1 VTVRSTLGLVG
12 PLWSQSSR
20 RSLNLFEER
29 VQDEVGLT
37 ADRVRVDVV
46 VVGGGQGGLGVA
58 YYLAQGGVDF
68 VVLERGRL
76 GETWRT
82 QRWDSFALNTPN
94 WMNGLPGASYEGPDP
109 YGFMTHTELAGSF
122 EEYAERFGL
131 PVRVGVTVTG
141 VGPSDGEGRYLVAG
155 ESIGGE
161 QVLYEADSVVIA
173 SGILQTPRVPAVAST
188 IPNDIVQLNTGT
200 YKSPE
205 LLPDGAVVVVG
216 GGQSGAQI
224 VEDLRGAGRTVYFS
238 ISKVPR
244 LPRRYRGRDF
254 MDWFLEMG
262 MWDVETD
269 DVDDPVILTT
279 ANPLVSGVGP
289 LGHSVSY
296 QQLARDGVRLMG
308 RLEDVV
314 GGEIITDDRVVEYI
328 RNADAKSEDLRDKI
342 DIFIEEQGLT
352 AAHPDPDP
360 ADRSLAED
368 EHLDYLTRLDLRDA
382 GVSTIIWCTGFT
394 ADFSW
399 IDLPVTG
406 ANGRPVHNNGE
417 ASVPGIYFIG
427 FPWLS
432 KRKSGVVLGIDED
445 AQHISDLILH
455 HLTRDR

>member
-1 VTVRSTLGLVG
+1 VNSVESEV
-12 PLWSQSSR
+12 
-20 RSLNLFEER
+20 LNLVQER
-29 VQDEVGLT
+29 AQGEVGLT

-58 YYLAQGGVDF
+58 YYLTQGGVDF

-94 WMNGLPGASYEGPDP
+94 WMNGLPGAAYEGADP
-109 YGFMTHTELAGSF
+109 FGFMTHSELAGSF
-122 EEYAERFGL
+122 EEYAERFDL
-131 PVRVGVTVTG
+131 PVRLGVTVTG
-141 VGPSDGEGRYLVAG
+141 VRPSDGESRYLIAG
-155 ESIGGE
+155 ETTDGE
-161 QVLYEADSVVIA
+161 QVVYEADSVVIA
-173 SGILQTPRVPAVAST
+173 SGILQTPRVPAAASK
-188 IPNDIVQLNTGT
+188 IPDHIVQLNTGT

-224 VEDLRGAGRTVYFS
+224 VEDLHRDGRVVYFS
-238 ISKVPR
+238 ISKAPR

-254 MDWFLEMG
+254 MDWWLEMG
-262 MWDVETD
+262 LWDVETS
-269 DVDDPVILTT
+269 DVDDPAVLTT
-279 ANPLVSGVGP
+279 TNPLVSGVGRH
-289 LGHSVSY
+289 GHTVSY

-308 RLEDVV
+308 RLEDIV

-328 RNADAKSEDLRDKI
+328 RNADAKSEELRDKI
-342 DIFIEEQGLT
+342 DVFIEEQGLT

-368 EHLDYLTRLDLRDA
+368 EHLDYLTRLNLRDA
-382 GVSTIIWCTGFT
+382 GVSTVIWCTGFT

-399 IDLPVTG
+399 IDLPVTE
-406 ANGRPVHNNGE
+406 ANGKPVHNNGE
-417 ASVPGIYFIG
+417 APVPGIYFIG

-445 AQHISDLILH
+445 AQHISELILQH
-455 HLTRDR
+455 H